1 MKTEWISVK
10 DRLPGT
16 SLGWSKPVLVYTITG
31 KIEISEFNR
40 GKHEMMDSWLGLGS
54 SEVTH
59 WMPLPSPPNETKQQ
73 EK

>member
-1 MKTEWISVK
+1 MSEWISVK

-16 SLGWSKPVLVYTITG
+16 SQGWSKPVLVYTVND

-59 WMPLPSPPNETKQQ
+59 WMPLPSPPGEVNPLK
-73 EK
+73 K